1 MKIAVL
7 SDIHGNLEAL
17 EAVVAELKESDVD
30 HVVVLGDLV
39 GYGPD
44 PEKVVKRVMEEG
56 YHSVLGNHEA
66 ALFSERDRNWM
77 NFQTK
82 ENNEKTEELMSREC
96 LAYCSELPSSI
107 VFENG
112 RFVHGCPPDSVLQ
125 YLNMI
130 SDSEIVKILEGAAE
144 NFNFVGHTHKLEL
157 VWLDSGEVKREKLK
171 RGATNLDPAAKY
183 LINCGSVGQPRDGD
197 RKAKYLVW
205 DSEKSCIEVCAV
217 DYDAVKTAEKIDDLG
232 FPKVYGTRLL

>member
-17 EAVVAELKESDVD
+17 EAVVAELSRSDVE

-44 PEKVVKRVMEEG
+44 PEKVVKRVMKEG
-56 YHSVLGNHEA
+56 YLSVLGNHEA
-66 ALFSERDRNWM
+66 ALSSERDRSWM
-77 NFQTK
+77 NFQTR
-82 ENNEKTEELMSREC
+82 ENNEKTEQLMSREC
-96 LAYCSELPSSI
+96 LEYCSELPSSV

-130 SDSEIVKILEGAAE
+130 SDVEIAKMLDAATE
-144 NFNFVGHTHKLEL
+144 QFNFVGHTHKLEL
-157 VWLDSGEVKREKLK
+157 VWVEAGVVRREKLK
-171 RGATNLDPAAKY
+171 EGVTTLKPGEKY

-197 RKAKYLVW
+197 RKAKYLIW

-217 DYDAVKTAEKIDDLG
+217 EYDASTTAEKINDLG

>member
-17 EAVVAELKESDVD
+17 EAVVTELKRSDVD

-44 PEKVVKRVMEEG
+44 PEKVVKRVIKEG
-56 YHSVLGNHEA
+56 YQSVLGNHEA
-66 ALFSERDRNWM
+66 ALSSARDRGWM

-82 ENNEKTEELMSREC
+82 ENNEKTEQLLSREC
-96 LAYCSELPSSI
+96 LEYCAGLPSSV

-130 SDSEIVKILEGAAE
+130 SDVEIVKLLNAATE

-157 VWLDSGEVKREKLK
+157 VWAEAGEVKREKLK
-171 RGATNLDPAAKY
+171 EGFKKLDSGKKY
-183 LINCGSVGQPRDGD
+183 LINCGSVGQPRDGN

-205 DSEKSCIEVCAV
+205 DSDKSCIEVCAV
-217 DYDAVKTAEKIDDLG
+217 KYDASTTAKKINDLG
-232 FPKVYGTRLL
+232 FPAVYGTRLL